1 MKESKVKKIIGR
13 VFSKDPHFQD
23 DDLDWHESRSFE
35 INLGNYL
42 SIDLDVEKDQHLVLT
57 SYDDEDNSIEQR
69 EFYPESKDYEDE
81 ADRFV
86 RKVLDREIKFGRL
99 VKHITLKR
107 QDIFD
112 CDLWNKSEIA
122 ECEHCKKIDTLS
134 PSGIKEREVGPDD
147 IRVLCEACSDV
158 FDMDP
163 WFEDIPNWEARKNCL
178 IDDDYVTRDPDL
190 VESVDRLHEERNIE
204 SPSAS

>member
-13 VFSKDPHFQD
+13 VFSKDPHFQTD
-23 DDLDWHESRSFE
+23 EDWHESRSFE

-86 RKVLDREIKFGRL
+86 KKVFDREEKFGRL
-99 VKHITLKR
+99 IKPRTLKR
-107 QDIFD
+107 QDIYD
-112 CDLWNKSEIA
+112 CYLWLSSVA

-178 IDDDYVTRDPDL
+178 IDDDYVTSDPDL